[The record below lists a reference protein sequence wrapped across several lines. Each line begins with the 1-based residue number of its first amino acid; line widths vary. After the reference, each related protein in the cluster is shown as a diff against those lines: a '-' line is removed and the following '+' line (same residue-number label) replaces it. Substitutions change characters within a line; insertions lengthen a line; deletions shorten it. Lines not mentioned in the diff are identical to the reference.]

1 MKARLKTIGWGIG
14 LILILAGCSGLGQ
27 TPPPTPLDVD
37 SLGTAI
43 VLTENAPP
51 AGLETVSYEVVDRGL
66 DDLQGYRYTLE
77 VRFEG
82 MVDSDLTATTGTI
95 QAEVWWDGIAPA
107 RRVRLAAAG
116 AAFASD
122 PRQLE
127 AVRITDSYY
136 LVDQNGRCSASLQ
149 EAARGVADL
158 DAGTLIGGVA
168 EAAYSST
175 RATLNGVDAYRYTV
189 TPANAILPPVGL
201 LEGGGLELDGELW
214 VNPQS
219 GVVVRY
225 YANVTLS
232 HVTLFESEIPV
243 SGELFIRYDV
253 FDLDVV
259 PNISIPFGC

>member
-1 MKARLKTIGWGIG
+1 MSAKPRWIGWLAG
-14 LILILAGCSGLGQ
+14 LIVILAGCSGLGQ

-51 AGLETVSYEVVDRGL
+51 PGLETVTFDAVDGGL
-66 DDLQGYRYTLE
+66 EALQGYRYTLE

-82 MVDSDLTATTGTI
+82 MVDSDLTPTTGTI
-95 QAEVWWDGIAPA
+95 QAEVWWDGLAPA
-107 RRVRLAAAG
+107 RRVRLKAAG

-122 PRQLE
+122 PRELE
-127 AVRITDSYY
+127 AVRIVDDYY

-158 DAGTLIGGVA
+158 EAGTLIGGVTGA
-168 EAAYSST
+168 EYSQT
-175 RATLNGVDAYRYTV
+175 RATLNGLDAYRYRV
-189 TPANAILPPVGL
+189 TPANATLPPIEL

-232 HVTLFESEIPV
+232 HVTLFESEVPV
-243 SGELFIRYDV
+243 SGDLFIRYDV